1 MHTDLPLWRDVR
13 NAVFPSFPDAPG
25 AKNVFATLMV
35 LRLCP
40 RSHTP
45 NAITTA
51 SAKANQAVAYCL
63 APSFFQIRQSQVW
76 VRDPAARYARVVCE
90 RFAPKE
96 TRGRGECRAPV
107 APAAS
112 RADLGFQHCAAD
124 LLFEYYR
131 QFEQL
136 QRFRRGRQR
145 CQHHQ
150 QCLHIFFK
158 PDHAECESRW
168 RDLYQQRN
176 DLGRRGVGP
185 DGEHHEQRQSGQSEL
200 CVRVARA
207 TCCGESPCRRATAE
221 TDSPLATI
229 SATIRALSSSLHVRR
244 RPAPV
249 NTSSR

>member
-1 MHTDLPLWRDVR
+1 M
-13 NAVFPSFPDAPG
+13 PG
-25 AKNVFATLMV
+25 ARCTRSLACRLGISA
-35 LRLCP
+35 LRP
-40 RSHTP
+40 
-45 NAITTA
+45 
-51 SAKANQAVAYCL
+51 
-63 APSFFQIRQSQVW
+63 
-76 VRDPAARYARVVCE
+76 
-90 RFAPKE
+90 
-96 TRGRGECRAPV
+96 
-107 APAAS
+107 
-112 RADLGFQHCAAD
+112 D

-176 DLGRRGVGP
+176 DLGRRGGRP
-185 DGEHHEQRQSGQSEL
+185 RRRTSRTAPIWSSEL

-244 RPAPV
+244 RPAPA